1 MRVPR
6 GALVAAAFAVLYLWA
21 FPFFARMQSANEMP
35 RLLVAEEVVEAHT
48 FRIDRRLGELGS
60 QFDVATTPDGHKYSN
75 KAPGASLAVVPA
87 YALVHAIAGRPS
99 VAFATWLFRLLAS
112 TVPVFL
118 LLWFMRGPLA
128 RFAGG
133 GDEAAG
139 PGVRAAL
146 VALGVGSM
154 ILPYGILF
162 MSHAMAATAAAGAFA
177 CAIMLV
183 RGASRR
189 PDLWAVGTG
198 VCGGLAVLADY
209 QAAIA
214 VVGVGLYACLAT
226 LPRVRGSVV
235 AGIALGGAPSAIAL
249 GLYHRACFG
258 SPLKTGYAFA
268 ADVAHKQGVLGI
280 IGPNREAMWN
290 VLFAPDNGILVL
302 TPWILLAI
310 AGAAIV
316 WRDPARRR
324 ALGAEVMTAGGIAL
338 AYLLFVGSLVPEFGR
353 AGWSVGPRYAACAL
367 PFLALLAA
375 PALAVAARRPAVW
388 VAALTSIA
396 IGVIVHVLASTTFPH
411 WPTSFANPLLE
422 VSARAIREGLAP
434 HSPLTAAGLRGWIT
448 LVPAWAAA
456 LALLAWA
463 GGVFTAPAG
472 PSRTRAIASTGAAL
486 AVALV
491 IVFVGYAR
499 FPRSEPKD
507 MARRWGYVESVW
519 EPR

>member
-6 GALVAAAFAVLYLWA
+6 GALVAVAFAVLYLWA
-21 FPFFARMQSANEMP
+21 FPFFGKMQSANELP
-35 RLLVAEEVVEAHT
+35 RLLVTEEVVEAHT
-48 FRIDRRLGELGS
+48 FRIDRRLAELGS
-60 QFDVATTPDGHKYSN
+60 QFDVATTPDGHKFSN
-75 KAPGASLAVVPA
+75 KAPGASLVVVPA
-87 YALVHAIAGRPS
+87 YALVHAIGGRPS
-99 VAFATWLFRLLAS
+99 TAFATWLFRFLAA
-112 TVPVFL
+112 TVPAFL

-146 VALGVGSM
+146 VALGAGSM
-154 ILPYGILF
+154 ILPYGMLF
-162 MSHAMAATAAAGAFA
+162 MSHAMAATAAAGAFT

-183 RGASRR
+183 RGESRR
-189 PDLWAVGTG
+189 PDLWALGTG
-198 VCGGLAVLADY
+198 LCCGLAVLADY

-214 VVGVGLYACLAT
+214 VLGIGLYAFFGT

-235 AGIALGGAPSAIAL
+235 LGIALGGAPSAILL
-249 GLYHRACFG
+249 GIYHRACFG
-258 SPLKTGYAFA
+258 SPLKTGYSYAP
-268 ADVAHKQGVLGI
+268 DPAHKQGVLGI
-280 IGPNREAMWN
+280 VGPNREAMWN
-290 VLFAPDNGILVL
+290 VWLAPENGIVVL
-302 TPWILLAI
+302 TPWVLLAI
-310 AGAAIV
+310 AGAVIV
-316 WRDPARRR
+316 LRDPARRR
-324 ALGAEVMTAGGIAL
+324 ALGAEVVTAGGIAL
-338 AYLLFVGSLVPEFGR
+338 AYLFFVGSLVPEFGR

-388 VAALTSIA
+388 IGALTL
-396 IGVIVHVLASTTFPH
+396 IGVGVLVHVLAATTFPH
-411 WPTSFANPLLE
+411 WPTTFRNPLLE

-434 HSPLTAAGLRGWIT
+434 HSLLTWAGLRGWIT
-448 LVPAWAAA
+448 LVPVWGAA

-463 GGVFTAPAG
+463 GGVFTVPAG
-472 PSRTRAIASTGAAL
+472 PSRTRALAATGAAL
-486 AVALV
+486 AAAMV

-507 MARRWGYVESVW
+507 MAKRWGYVESVW